1 MSEMLLTAYNGA
13 ILGPIAKF
21 LGWIMNGMYI
31 LMEKIG
37 ISNVGLSIILFT
49 IVIYMLLFPLTYKQ
63 QKFSKLSQKMNPEL
77 QAVQKKYKDKK
88 DPTSMQNM
96 QTETQMIYEK
106 YGVSPA
112 GSCGQMLI
120 QFPLLLALY
129 RVFMNVPAYISS
141 VKQVYMGL
149 VDNIMATSGYQDTM
163 AQLVTDLNLRTV
175 AVDFTAT
182 DTTTLQNYIVDV
194 LYKMNSSGWDALKSA
209 FPGLTDSI
217 SSTYGVVSHVNQFL
231 TLNISDTPL
240 EIIKSGFA
248 NHSYLIAVLALLIPV
263 ISYLTQVLSIK
274 LMPTAS
280 GSDNDQ
286 MAQQMKMMNRT
297 MPLFSLVMCFTVPV
311 GLGIYWIA
319 SAVVRSIQQFV
330 LNKHFDKIDLDDII
344 AKNQEKAK
352 KRREKMGISEN
363 QITNAARMNTRQV
376 SAPSPKS
383 SVKTTAEKEL
393 EAEKAAAKKANAR
406 PDSMAAKANLVRD
419 FNERN
424 NKKNENQIEYE
435 VVDKGSAGFLGIAR
449 RDAVIKVRKKYT
461 VEGSI
466 REFLE
471 KIFAAMELK
480 VEILITQNE
489 DDNTY
494 NVELKGDD
502 MGILIGK
509 RGQTLDSL
517 QYLTN
522 LAVNKQSEE
531 YIKVKIDT
539 EDYRKRRKETLENL
553 AKNIAYKV
561 KRTKRPVSLEP
572 MNPFERRV
580 IHSALQNDK
589 FVTTHSEGDEPY
601 RHVVVTLKRDRDR

>member
-49 IVIYMLLFPLTYKQ
+49 IVIYMLMFPLTYKQ

-112 GSCGQMLI
+112 GNCVQMLI

-231 TLNISDTPL
+231 ALNISDTPF

-330 LNKHFDKIDLDDII
+330 LNKHFDKINLDDII

-376 SAPSPKS
+376 SSPSPKS

-424 NKKNENQIEYE
+424 NKKNE
-435 VVDKGSAGFLGIAR
+435 K
-449 RDAVIKVRKKYT
+449 
-461 VEGSI
+461 
-466 REFLE
+466 
-471 KIFAAMELK
+471 
-480 VEILITQNE
+480 
-489 DDNTY
+489 
-494 NVELKGDD
+494 
-502 MGILIGK
+502 
-509 RGQTLDSL
+509 
-517 QYLTN
+517 
-522 LAVNKQSEE
+522 
-531 YIKVKIDT
+531 
-539 EDYRKRRKETLENL
+539 
-553 AKNIAYKV
+553 
-561 KRTKRPVSLEP
+561 
-572 MNPFERRV
+572 
-580 IHSALQNDK
+580 
-589 FVTTHSEGDEPY
+589 
-601 RHVVVTLKRDRDR
+601 